1 MALRVVPIP
10 AVGAVGSRPRKEPI
24 YDTERYTGGV
34 APPTSISLFNN
45 FSAFANPLGA
55 LLVGPAV
62 GGTLTKAFSRDTNL
76 SGQQG
81 LPAAHHHYWYGMRC
95 KIRSM
100 ECDLSQATA
109 ARVPEQINRL
119 RELSAAQFRFASSEL
134 FNVQLDELPSGTGPQ
149 HIATTHTAV
158 TALSLPSGVPT
169 RSNSKDVT
177 ISGRP
182 VEIVALESFR
192 VDVLTPQA
200 GADPLSGT
208 AHTLITDLYLT
219 IVLEGLLLRG
229 ITG

>member
-24 YDTERYTGGV
+24 YDTERYTGGA
-34 APPTSISLFNN
+34 APPSVIEVFTSFNQ
-45 FSAFANPLGA
+45 FSNAA
-55 LLVGPAV
+55 GP
-62 GGTLTKAFSRDTNL
+62 GGTLTKQFARDTNL

-100 ECDLSQATA
+100 EADLSSAGN

-119 RELSAAQFRFASSEL
+119 RELSAGQFRFASSDL
-134 FNVQLDELPSGTGPQ
+134 ITVQLDELPSGVGPQ
-149 HIATTHTAV
+149 HVATTHTGV
-158 TALSLPSGVPT
+158 TTFSLPSGIPS
-169 RSNSKDVT
+169 RANAKDVT

-192 VDVLTPQA
+192 VEIKTPQA
-200 GADPLSGT
+200 GQDPAST
-208 AHTLITDLYLT
+208 TPFTLITDLYLT
-219 IVLEGLLLRG
+219 IILEGLLLRG

>member
-24 YDTERYTGGV
+24 YDTERWRGNT
-34 APPTSISLFNN
+34 APPTSITLFTSFN
-45 FSAFANPLGA
+45 AFANALGA
-55 LLVGPAV
+55 GLS
-62 GGTLTKAFSRDTNL
+62 GTLTKAFGRDTNL

-100 ECDLSQATA
+100 EADLSIA
-109 ARVPEQINRL
+109 ANVRVPEQINRI
-119 RELSAAQFRFASSEL
+119 RELSFAQFRFASSEL
-134 FNVQLDELPSGTGPQ
+134 ITVQLDELPSGTGPQ
-149 HIATTHTAV
+149 NIATTHANV
-158 TALSLPSGVPT
+158 TTFSLPSGVPT
-169 RSNSKDVT
+169 RGNAKDVT

-192 VDVLTPQA
+192 VEIDTPQP
-200 GADPLSGT
+200 GTDPVGGVAFSLV
-208 AHTLITDLYLT
+208 TDLYASV
-219 IVLEGLLLRG
+219 ILEGLLLRG

>member
-34 APPTSISLFNN
+34 APPTTIGVFVSFN
-45 FSAFANPLGA
+45 AFANPLGGA
-55 LLVGPAV
+55 PLAGSLV
-62 GGTLTKAFSRDTNL
+62 KAFGRDTNL

-81 LPAAHHHYWYGMRC
+81 LPAAHHHYWYGMRV
-95 KIRSM
+95 KLRSM
-100 ECDLSQATA
+100 EADLSIAQN
-109 ARVPEQINRL
+109 ARVPEQLNRL
-119 RELSAAQFRFASSEL
+119 RELSFAVFRFASSEL
-134 FNVQLDELPSGTGPQ
+134 LTVQLDELPSGVGPA
-149 HIATTHTAV
+149 HIATTHTGV

-169 RSNSKDVT
+169 RGNAKDVT

-192 VDVLTPQA
+192 VDINTPQP
-200 GADPLSGT
+200 GVDPVTGV
-208 AHTLITDLYLT
+208 AFTLITDLYLT
-219 IVLEGLLLRG
+219 VVLEGLLLRG

>member
-10 AVGAVGSRPRKEPI
+10 AVGAVGSRPRKEPV
-24 YDTERYTGGV
+24 YDTERWTGAA
-34 APPTSISLFNN
+34 APPANIQLFTSFN
-45 FSAFANPLGA
+45 AFANAIGVA
-55 LLVGPAV
+55 T
-62 GGTLTKAFSRDTNL
+62 GTLTKQFARDTNL

-100 ECDLSQATA
+100 EADLSQAIN
-109 ARVPEQINRL
+109 ARVPEQINRI

-134 FNVQLDELPSGTGPQ
+134 ITVQLDELPSGVGPQ
-149 HIATTHTAV
+149 HIATTHTGI
-158 TALSLPSGVPT
+158 TAFSLPSGVPT
-169 RSNSKDVT
+169 RGNAKDVT

-192 VDVLTPQA
+192 VEILTPQP
-200 GADPLSGT
+200 GTDPVGNV
-208 AHTLITDLYLT
+208 AFVFITPLYCS
-219 IVLEGLLLRG
+219 IILEGLLLRG

>member
-34 APPTSISLFNN
+34 APPSSIQVFTSFNQ
-45 FSAFANPLGA
+45 FANPA
-55 LLVGPAV
+55 SA
-62 GGTLTKAFSRDTNL
+62 GGTLSKQFARDTNL

-95 KIRSM
+95 KIRAM
-100 ECDLSQATA
+100 EADLSSAA
-109 ARVPEQINRL
+109 NARVPENINRI

-134 FNVQLDELPSGTGPQ
+134 ITVQLDELPSGVGPQ
-149 HIATTHTAV
+149 HIATTHTGV
-158 TALSLPSGVPT
+158 TTFSLPSGIPS
-169 RSNSKDVT
+169 RGNAKDVT

-192 VDVLTPQA
+192 VEILTPQP
-200 GADPLSGT
+200 GTDPASAAAFVLV
-208 AHTLITDLYLT
+208 TDLYLT
-219 IVLEGLLLRG
+219 IILEGLLLRG

>member
-1 MALRVVPIP
+1 MALKVVPIP
-10 AVGAVGSRPRKEPI
+10 AVGAVGSRPRKEPL

-45 FSAFANPLGA
+45 FSGFANPLGA

-62 GGTLTKAFSRDTNL
+62 GGTLTKTFSRDTNL

-81 LPAAHHHYWYGMRC
+81 LPAAHHHYWFAMRC

-119 RELSAAQFRFASSEL
+119 RELSAVQFRFASSEL
-134 FNVQLDELPSGTGPQ
+134 FNCQLDEIPSGTGPQ
-149 HIATTHTAV
+149 HIATTHTGV
-158 TALSLPSGVPT
+158 TAMSLPSGIPS
-169 RSNSKDVT
+169 RNNAKDVT
-177 ISGRP
+177 ISGKP

-192 VDVLTPQA
+192 VDILTGQA
-200 GADPLSGT
+200 GADPLTGIPF
-208 AHTLITDLYLT
+208 ALITDLYLSV
-219 IVLEGLLLRG
+219 ILEGLLLRG